1 VHKGTVEQASPM
13 TILVVA
19 VAFTTGLLAGCS
31 SMTTSPLQDASSRTE
46 LAPGASMQGAGAA
59 RLPDDAP
66 PRDTGGSPVLP
77 PAPVAPPPGA
87 APDATIVLARFSPGG
102 VPVSHLNERAAD
114 VAANKKGGLSNG
126 RWSLNVP
133 AGAIPEDATVT
144 LGIPS
149 SKSTGC
155 ELTIDP
161 GQLDPASATM
171 TLTADCHGISPQKLA
186 GYAMYRY
193 EPDTQSWTQV
203 AGSQV
208 DTKRKSVSAPVTRFG
223 IYAVGM
229 PGKSG
234 W

>member
-1 VHKGTVEQASPM
+1 M

-31 SMTTSPLQDASSRTE
+31 SMTTSPLQDLSSSTEVAPSAS
-46 LAPGASMQGAGAA
+46 LQGAGAA
-59 RLPDDAP
+59 RLPDDGP
-66 PRDTGGSPVLP
+66 PTDTGGSPVRQPEP
-77 PAPVAPPPGA
+77 PAPPPGA

-102 VPVSHLNERAAD
+102 VPVSHLNERAAS
-114 VAANKKGGLSNG
+114 VAANKKGGISNG
-126 RWSLNVP
+126 RWSLDVP

-171 TLTADCHGISPQKLA
+171 TLTADCHGVSPQKLA
-186 GYAMYRY
+186 GYVMARY
-193 EPDTQSWTQV
+193 DPDTQTWSPV
-203 AGSQV
+203 PGSQV
-208 DTKRKSVSAPVTRFG
+208 DTKRKTVSAPVTRFG
-223 IYAVGM
+223 IYAVGLA
-229 PGKSG
+229 GKSG